1 MTQPSGAT
9 PTDTTSTATVDEDAV
24 AQQLLADATSATTT
38 TEPEGADKLGDA
50 GKKALDAMKADRNA
64 AKKELAA
71 ALAKLKEF
79 EDRDKSDA
87 DKTAERLAAAEK
99 TAAEATARLL
109 RLEVAAAKGL
119 TAGQAK
125 RLVGATRDE
134 LEADADEML
143 ADLGTT
149 AAATADRPA
158 APRPDP
164 SQGARGPAPAKR
176 AGSLREAIDRH
187 YRPAG

>member
-24 AQQLLADATSATTT
+24 AQQLLADATSA
-38 TEPEGADKLGDA
+38 EPADADKLGDA

-64 AKKELAA
+64 AKKELSA

-99 TAAEATARLL
+99 VAAEATAKLL

-119 TAGQAK
+119 TPGQAK
-125 RLVGATRDE
+125 RLVGATREE

-143 ADLGTT
+143 TDLGAAATT
-149 AAATADRPA
+149 AATG
-158 APRPDP
+158 PRPDP
-164 SQGARGPAPAKR
+164 SQGTRGPAPAKR

-187 YRPAG
+187 YKPAG